1 MQAQGN
7 FKRGTAVPLAALRS
21 PRAQWVEAFSS
32 ALMDLRPH
40 LGQQRTR
47 RLACDLWGDLGHFDP
62 VMAAELEY
70 ESSLCDA

>member
-7 FKRGTAVPLAALRS
+7 FKPGGNVPLAALQS
-21 PRAQWVEAFSS
+21 PRAQWVDAFSRTLV
-32 ALMDLRPH
+32 ALRPP

-47 RLACDLWGDLGHFDP
+47 RMACDLWAELGHFDP